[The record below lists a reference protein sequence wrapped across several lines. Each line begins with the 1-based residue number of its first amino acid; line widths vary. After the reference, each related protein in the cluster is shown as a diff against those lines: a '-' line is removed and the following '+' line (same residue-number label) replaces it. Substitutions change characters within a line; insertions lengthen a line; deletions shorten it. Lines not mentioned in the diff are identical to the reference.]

1 MNFRPFDPKRDLDA
15 VQRIWEEIGWIDR
28 DEEDDAKYL
37 EIFLRASHAIVA
49 DVDNTAECMVA
60 STEGSL
66 RHLES
71 EISLSIIASVT
82 TSLIARKQGFASRMT
97 AALIAEAAQSG
108 SELSALGMF
117 EQGYYSR
124 LGFGTGPYEHRVQFD
139 PSQLNVL
146 TKARVPQR
154 LTCDE
159 YKDVHFA
166 LSNRWATHGGV
177 NVFAAENTHADMG
190 WTEDSFGL
198 GYRNDKG
205 ELTHFIWGENKGEH
219 GPLTI
224 NALAYQNSEQLLE
237 LLAMLKGLGDQV
249 YSVSLLEPSHLQMQ
263 DLISSPLRR
272 QAITEGSEHEEGNH
286 AEAFWQ
292 IRINNLESVLKN
304 THLPGRHDM
313 SFNLELK
320 DPISQ
325 FLNEESSWQ
334 GISGD
339 YAITLGE
346 NCNAT
351 PGHRPDLPL
360 LKASVGGF
368 SRLWLGCASATAI
381 SLTGEIEGDQKLL
394 NTIERSLSL
403 PLPKTG
409 WEF

>member
-1 MNFRPFDPKRDLDA
+1 MEFRPLDLKRDLA
-15 VQRIWEEIGWIDR
+15 SVRRIWEEIGWIDR
-28 DEEDDAKYL
+28 DEDDDAEYL
-37 EIFLRASHAIVA
+37 EIFLRASHTLVA
-49 DVDNTAECMVA
+49 DIDKTAECMVA
-60 STEGSL
+60 TTEGSL

-71 EISLSIIASVT
+71 EMSLNIIASVT
-82 TSLIARKQGFASRMT
+82 TSLIARKQGLASRMT

-139 PSQLNVL
+139 PAQIAVSN
-146 TKARVPQR
+146 KARIPQR
-154 LTCDE
+154 LTPGD

-166 LSNRWATHGGV
+166 LSNRWATHGSV
-177 NVFAAENTHADMG
+177 NVFAAEHAHAEMG
-190 WTEDSFGL
+190 WTENAFGL

-205 ELTHFIWGENKGEH
+205 ELTHFIWGENEGEH

-237 LLAMLKGLGDQV
+237 LLAMLKGLGDQI
-249 YSVSLLEPSHLQMQ
+249 YSVSILEPSHIQMQ
-263 DLISSPLRR
+263 DLINSPLRR
-272 QAITEGSEHEEGNH
+272 QTTTEGSEHEEGNH

-292 IRINNLESVLKN
+292 IRINNLESVLQK
-304 THLPGRHDM
+304 TRLPGRPQL
-313 SFNLELK
+313 SFNLQLT

-325 FLNEESSWQ
+325 FLNEKSSWQ

-339 YAITLGE
+339 YTITLGE
-346 NCNAT
+346 SCSAAA
-351 PGHRPDLPL
+351 GHKSGLPL

-381 SLTGEIEGDQKLL
+381 SLSGEIEGDQKLL
-394 NTIERSLSL
+394 NTIECSLSL